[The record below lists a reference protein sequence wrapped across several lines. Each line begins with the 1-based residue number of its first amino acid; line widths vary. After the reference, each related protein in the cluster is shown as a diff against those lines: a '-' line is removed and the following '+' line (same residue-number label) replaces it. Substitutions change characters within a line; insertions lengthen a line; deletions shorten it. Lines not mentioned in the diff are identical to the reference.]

1 MPPFYPNAGSINL
14 MDLKE
19 AILGNVEPIFSS
31 EMTDQSCTLVAKM
44 KFVRFLAKGCGLKL
58 LVGEDLGNLDFYL
71 NSRREIT
78 LSHFLLI

>member
-1 MPPFYPNAGSINL
+1 MPPFYLNAGSTNL

-19 AILGNVEPIFSS
+19 AILGNAEPICSS

-58 LVGEDLGNLDFYL
+58 LVGEDLENPDF
-71 NSRREIT
+71 
-78 LSHFLLI
+78 FFKF